1 MTWHIT
7 LAVCFMFS
15 LKEPELMWRYAD
27 FVLSRD
33 EEIGVGIFTLQ
44 SISQPISD
52 VMKPDTIVDYLHQYP
67 KAVVK
72 YLEHLVLEKNIEVYS
87 IQKYF

>member
-1 MTWHIT
+1 
-7 LAVCFMFS
+7 

-33 EEIGVGIFTLQ
+33 QEVGVGIFTLRSAQ
-44 SISQPISD
+44 DVNSD
-52 VMKPDTIVDYLHQYP
+52 TVKPDMVVDYLHQYP

-72 YLEHLVLEKNIEVYS
+72 YLEHLVMKQE
-87 IQKYF
+87 IQVCVS